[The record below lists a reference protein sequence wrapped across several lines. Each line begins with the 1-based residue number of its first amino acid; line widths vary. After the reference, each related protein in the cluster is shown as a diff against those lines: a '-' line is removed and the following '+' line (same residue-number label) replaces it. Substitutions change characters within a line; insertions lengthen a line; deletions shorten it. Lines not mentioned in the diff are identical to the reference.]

1 MSSDPQRRSRKRPAP
16 VESERPKIWA
26 EGGQRARF
34 SMRGLRQATLHLSR
48 EAVAPLNAWAARALR
63 RLRSLTPFHTTSR
76 RFLQPVSGLSGFT
89 PR

>member
-1 MSSDPQRRSRKRPAP
+1 VYAFARGAAGG
-16 VESERPKIWA
+16 WA
-26 EGGQRARF
+26 
-34 SMRGLRQATLHLSR
+34 
-48 EAVAPLNAWAARALR
+48 VRALQ